1 MFPAPAL
8 PATAAKRPESWAPL
22 QLWEVVCVVARC
34 VVVRCVDDAPQ
45 SLGRAAAQNN
55 AMTTVSFMVFL
66 RLRLAGM
73 SPPVFGCRRRRAS
86 YSAADARGRDGAPAA
101 SAVERARPPW
111 RYPASR

>member
-34 VVVRCVDDAPQ
+34 VVARCVDDAPQ
-45 SLGRAAAQNN
+45 ALGRAAAQNN

-73 SPPVFGCRRRRAS
+73 SPPVFGYRSAVPAACVIRRV
-86 YSAADARGRDGAPAA
+86 ARPSPPAA
-101 SAVERARPPW
+101 SAVERARTP
-111 RYPASR
+111 